1 MSSITQSAI
10 TDGINGLI
18 DSGKGILG
26 TPIAAALGGAVLGGA
41 VAGTLGYI
49 AGSSTS
55 THSTS
60 SRKKRKKITHTKRG
74 LKQDRKRRSKQKWE
88 VAYQK
93 RKRKAKRSKYHT
105 RRRGVHYTK
114 NGQPYVILSSGK
126 SRFIKKKNKRG

>member
-74 LKQDRKRRSKQKWE
+74 LKQDRARRSKQKWE
-88 VAYQK
+88 VAY
-93 RKRKAKRSKYHT
+93 RKRKAKKSKHHK
-105 RRRGVHYTK
+105 RRGVHHTK
-114 NGQPYVILSSGK
+114 NGQPYIILASGK
-126 SRFIKKKNKRG
+126 ARFIKKKNKRG